1 MPPRRE
7 SPLPKLPISLE
18 ALPPPENVRR
28 GHRLALSLTDNEL
41 AMIEQAAQG
50 RGEQPAVFCR
60 TVVLTAFQNS
70 ALRALGQ
77 KPDLLELSPAEQQ
90 QLLLEAFTFDDKPS
104 RRERSR
110 SKPPAVVSPPENL
123 KRTRRLA
130 MSFTQ
135 SELAMVERTARERG
149 EQPAVFCRT
158 ISLTA
163 FDNSA
168 LRARGQSPDLL
179 ELSPTEQQRA
189 LLEVFALK

>member
-1 MPPRRE
+1 VASSRRF
-7 SPLPKLPISLE
+7 S
-18 ALPPPENVRR
+18 
-28 GHRLALSLTDNEL
+28 
-41 AMIEQAAQG
+41 AA
-50 RGEQPAVFCR
+50 R
-60 TVVLTAFQNS
+60 VVLTAFQNS

-77 KPDLLELSPAEQQ
+77 KPDLLELSPSEQQ
-90 QLLLEAFTFDDKPS
+90 RLLLEAFSFDEEPS
-104 RRERSR
+104 RHERSHP
-110 SKPPAVVSPPENL
+110 KPAPAVSPPERP

-135 SELAMVERTARERG
+135 SELAMIERTARERG

-158 ISLTA
+158 IILTA

-168 LRARGQSPDLL
+168 LRAQGQSPDLL